1 MRTLCF
7 LIFLALLSFAAL
19 NAASQVPEVP
29 ATELAQTTTP
39 LTVGAGFSV
48 SVPAGYDVRESA
60 NGQVYFFELRRAGV
74 ASDIEQPAIK
84 LVQIPRA
91 AASMAGAA
99 LEGMLAADVAEYASS
114 KGLVVDLGTP
124 IERVIGGEAR
134 SGKRFILS
142 PKDAVQDAVQQ
153 HAQELDVFGYVRGDD
168 LIGIFARTENGT
180 GENMRAAADQVLAT
194 LEVHQLDGNST
205 RLVPLGDFTLRVPAL
220 LAEGLNLTADGVFYQ
235 LSTPEGVLEIGT
247 QSFPETATA
256 GVVKTQF
263 QVGRKDEIAA
273 AIAVGGGEV
282 VGTRWAGVWVRTGIL
297 EGMHLAVRAGDG
309 SRHTSSNYFF
319 TLRNQFFYV
328 TFDTPDENHAAL
340 VQRMTDVL
348 NTLEFTSDP
357 SGLDASLG
365 RVQLNQDLGMKL
377 YYPSSLRLTDR
388 LGYVPHLFSKDANR
402 QAVAAAGENP
412 RLVLENDMSFA
423 GQDFKALFE
432 VTPTELDSAGLTT
445 WALRTAEEFYPAA
458 IFGDPW
464 EIESEVFGIKHTGMG
479 LPWTSNGVSYQLNAI
494 PSPSQDGGVV
504 VAAICPTADAN
515 ASLWIFANLL
525 GGLVELPSGTRK
537 ISAEGVQF
545 RFDPAD
551 WRVNLGV
558 TPIGASYVFELRD
571 SSCIVR
577 VDTEAW
583 GEVNLA
589 SATVDALVQR
599 AKSEFEER
607 RTSAGIELG
616 YSSLDLLSFD
626 SNETSVVTIGAPAA
640 QANTGEAG
648 AGVTAIK
655 NELRVTLTTGESHLL
670 TTHVLRTPY
679 AHVVLRSRVN
689 TAAEKGAADA
699 QAIEAL
705 LETIVL
711 DQAVSFAPQVPVIAN
726 VKVPLPLGFS
736 GDFGADEFAESLT
749 ITNQFAPDQF
759 VLIGAFPEGVLVN
772 RETIWE
778 NTEAAIRANAEDFN
792 STFTV
797 TPVEVMFLGGKRQ
810 GKTFTYTDA
819 DGTESGTVTK
829 FFHTSVGVG
838 YEVTVASTTAD
849 AANGDVQKT
858 LDLLAGVELI
868 PLWVHRSHEG
878 YGLDFPYPE
887 LRLTAPKNGEQI
899 PGVFVLSD
907 GELEATFAVDELG
920 DWTMPENPLTG
931 LLLQVQ
937 DTQTNAKDL
946 TATQDVELDCYSVK
960 FKTRL
965 SMKTDVQ
972 RANGAHFISNVD
984 KKEEFSASILVEPLT
999 GAFGTS
1005 ARLMTNS
1012 LFQNPNY
1019 AVRDLDLIQRFILGQ
1034 RATGHRYLYDSPQL
1048 EPRVQELYSVQIAEG
1063 ALELAFWYTPT
1074 EDGLGRT
1081 QVDLFLDNLRRIP

>member
-1 MRTLCF
+1 
-7 LIFLALLSFAAL
+7 
-19 NAASQVPEVP
+19 
-29 ATELAQTTTP
+29 
-39 LTVGAGFSV
+39 
-48 SVPAGYDVRESA
+48 
-60 NGQVYFFELRRAGV
+60 
-74 ASDIEQPAIK
+74 
-84 LVQIPRA
+84 
-91 AASMAGAA
+91 
-99 LEGMLAADVAEYASS
+99 
-114 KGLVVDLGTP
+114 LVVDLGTP

-134 SGKRFILS
+134 SGKRFLLS
-142 PKDAVQDAVQQ
+142 PQDAVQDAVQQ

-168 LIGIFARTENGT
+168 LIGIFARTESGT
-180 GENMRAAADQVLAT
+180 GENMRAAADQVLAA

-220 LAEGLNLTADGVFYQ
+220 LAEGMNLTADGFFYQ
-235 LSTPEGVLEIGT
+235 LATPEGVLEIGT
-247 QSFPETATA
+247 QSFPDTDAA
-256 GVVKTQF
+256 DVVKTQF

-365 RVQLNQDLGMKL
+365 RVQLNQDLGVTL

-388 LGYVPHLFSKDANR
+388 LGYVPHLYSKDANR

-445 WALRTAEEFYPAA
+445 WAMRTAEEFYPAA

-464 EIESEVFGIKHTGMG
+464 EIESQVFGIKHKGMG
-479 LPWTSNGVSYQLNAI
+479 LPWTSNGVSYQINAI

-504 VAAICPTADAN
+504 VAAICPSADAN

-525 GGLVELPSGTRK
+525 GGLAELPNGPRT
-537 ISAEGVQF
+537 ISTVGVQL

-551 WRVNLGV
+551 WSANLSV
-558 TPIGASYVFELRD
+558 TPIGAEYAFGRRD
-571 SSCIVR
+571 SSCSVR
-577 VDTEAW
+577 VATEAW
-583 GEVNLA
+583 SDINPQN
-589 SATVDALVQR
+589 ATFDDLVQR
-599 AKSEFEER
+599 AQVEFER
-607 RTSAGIELG
+607 RRASSGVELGHMSMEFLTVDSGKSSAVTLGTAAAQSSSGVASAG
-616 YSSLDLLSFD
+616 
-626 SNETSVVTIGAPAA
+626 A
-640 QANTGEAG
+640 
-648 AGVTAIK
+648 TAIK
-655 NELRVTLTTGESHLL
+655 NELLIMLVTGERYRL
-670 TTHVLRTPY
+670 TTHVLRTPN
-679 AHVVLRSRVN
+679 AQIVLRSRVN
-689 TAAEKGAADA
+689 TTAEKGPAEA
-699 QAIEAL
+699 QAIEDL
-705 LETIVL
+705 LDTLVL
-711 DQAVSFAPQVPVIAN
+711 DQAISFDPQIPVIGN
-726 VKVPLPLGFS
+726 LKVHLPIGFS
-736 GDFGADEFAESLT
+736 GDFSAEEFAESLT
-749 ITNQFAPDQF
+749 ITNEFAPDQF
-759 VLIGAFPEGVLVN
+759 VLIGAFPADLLAN
-772 RETIWE
+772 MDTIWE
-778 NTEAAIRANAEDFN
+778 STQAGIRANAEDFT
-792 STFTV
+792 STFAV
-797 TPVEVMFLGGKRQ
+797 TPVKVMFLGEKRQ
-810 GKTFTYTDA
+810 GKTFTYTDL
-819 DGTESGTVTK
+819 DGTETGTVTK
-829 FFHTSVGVG
+829 FFHASGSVGF
-838 YEVTVASTTAD
+838 EITVASTTAD
-849 AANGDVQKT
+849 AADGGVEKIF
-858 LDLLAGVELI
+858 DLLAQAESV
-868 PLWVHRSHEG
+868 PLWLHSSHDG
-878 YGLDFPYPE
+878 YGLDFPYPD
-887 LRLTAPKNGEQI
+887 LRLVSLE
-899 PGVFVLSD
+899 D
-907 GELEATFAVDELG
+907 GELTPGVYALSNGETEETFFVDELG
-920 DWTMPENPLTG
+920 DWAMPDAPLAG
-931 LLLQVQ
+931 IFLEVQ
-937 DTQTNAKDL
+937 NTQTNAKDL

-972 RANGAHFISNVD
+972 RANDAHFLSNLD

-1019 AVRDLDLIQRFILGQ
+1019 AVRDFDLIQRVILGQ

-1074 EDGLGRT
+1074 QDGLGRT